1 MTHVSATLLPSLI
14 GPFGVCVI
22 VGNVVGA
29 SKDQIKF
36 PLQ

>member
-1 MTHVSATLLPSLI
+1 LI
-14 GPFGVCVI
+14 GPFGVCVM

-36 PLQ
+36 QLQ